1 MIFTHKVFPS
11 ALGLLVLLVFFS
23 GIAANAQNKLTG
35 TVYDNKTNETLIG
48 ASVLVKGTTTGTV
61 TDVDGNFS
69 FDPKT
74 PLPFTLEIGY
84 IGYLTQQILISSY
97 AEKVK
102 VRLKTNEVN
111 ISQVEIVDNRISDKQ
126 KQAALTV
133 ESMDLMAIKEA
144 PSGNFYE
151 SLGTL
156 KGVDMTSASLGFKV
170 INTRGFN
177 STSPVRSLQLID
189 GVDNQSP
196 GLNFSLGNFLGC
208 SDLDLLKVDIIAG
221 ASSAF
226 YGPGAFNGVIDM
238 SIKNPF
244 IHKGLSAYVKFGERS
259 LAEYAVRWAE
269 VIKNKKGIENVAYKF
284 NLYYMKA
291 NDWEANNLNAVDG
304 SPVTINNPGGY
315 DAVNKYGDED
325 LEGGNDFSNS
335 VYERPGLGIFYR
347 TGYLEKDIVDYNT
360 KNLKTNFGLYVK
372 PTETTELSYNFNF
385 CTGTTVYQ
393 GDNRYSLNDVLFW
406 QNKIEYKKQDKFF
419 IKFYSTSEDAG
430 NTYDAVVTAFRLQ
443 NGSKSTD
450 AWNTN
455 YKTYWVNQ
463 ILPQYRNTEEYLDF
477 NNLFPLPTAANLYD
491 PNLDEQENAVVVAN
505 ALLEWTPLYEDF
517 VNNFIATNPD
527 LFRYYHDLSRENADN
542 SVNTGQVPFYKPGT
556 PEFEKKKNEIT
567 SKKFTEGGS
576 LFYDKS
582 KLYNLHGEYKFNLGS
597 FDFVTGASG
606 RLYRPNSQ
614 GTIFQDTMQYT
625 REVFLNPENNVNEIV
640 FTDSNYVKIRN
651 YEYGAYAGVEKKLF
665 DQQLKLNFT
674 TRVDKNQNF
683 DYIPTLALSS
693 VFNPNPDN
701 TFRLTFSSAVRN
713 PTLADQYLY
722 YDVGRAYLLGNLT
735 GFKSLVT
742 INSFTEYRNTPT
754 LNEGIAKLEYFNVDP
769 IRPEKVKT
777 VEIGYRGTLAKKIYI
792 DGGYFYSWYKD
803 FIGYNIGID
812 FDFDPSTGFPSKI
825 QPYRVSA
832 NSTDIVTTQGFNFGI
847 NYYFKRYTATFNYSF
862 NKLNISDA
870 NDPIVPAFN
879 TPTHKFNI
887 GLSGSDLTLFKL
899 PNIGFGINYKWIE
912 GYVFEGSPQFTG
924 FLPTYDGVD
933 AQINVKFPK
942 AYMML
947 KIGASNLMGVAPF
960 FDGRENAVKRAF
972 DNKNLQVYGGPFV
985 GRLAYISFIFDLPTK

>member
-1 MIFTHKVFPS
+1 MIFIKKHFFQWSIFFTTILLFENHSVF
-11 ALGLLVLLVFFS
+11 
-23 GIAANAQNKLTG
+23 AQNKISG
-35 TVYDNKTNETLIG
+35 TVADFKTKETLIG
-48 ASVLVKGTTTGTV
+48 ASVLVKGTTNGTV
-61 TDVDGNFS
+61 TDFYGNFS
-69 FDPKT
+69 FEPKL
-74 PLPFTLEIGY
+74 PLPITLEVGY
-84 IGYLTQQILISSY
+84 IGYVSQQIVVNSFSEKLLIN
-97 AEKVK
+97 
-102 VRLKTNEVN
+102 LKTDEVN
-111 ISQVEIVDNRISDKQ
+111 LKEVQISEIRISEKQ

-133 ESMDLMAIKEA
+133 ESMDIMAIKEA

-269 VIKNKKGIENVAYKF
+269 VIKNKKGVENVAYKF

-291 NDWEANNLNAVDG
+291 NDWEANNLNAVEG
-304 SPVTINNPGGY
+304 SPVTKDNPGGY
-315 DAVNKYGDED
+315 DAVNRYGDED
-325 LEGGNDFSNS
+325 IQGGNDFSQS
-335 VYERPGLGIFYR
+335 IKGSPGLGIFYR

-360 KNLKTNFGLYVK
+360 KNLKTNFGLYFK

-385 CTGTTVYQ
+385 CNGTTVYQ

-406 QNKIEYKKQDKFF
+406 QNRIEYKKQDKFF

-443 NGSKSTD
+443 NAAKTTD
-450 AWNTN
+450 DWNTG
-455 YKTYWVNQ
+455 YKTYWNSQ
-463 ILPQYRNTEEYLDF
+463 IVPLILNTDQYLSFTDQNPKPTYPDF
-477 NNLFPLPTAANLYD
+477 ID
-491 PNLDEQENAVVVAN
+491 PDLTNAEIAQNFAN
-505 ALLEWTPLYEDF
+505 ALNAWNPIYE
-517 VNNFIATNPD
+517 NFITNFTLTNPE
-527 LFRYYHDLSRENADN
+527 LFRYYHSLTRDNADN
-542 SVNTGQVPFYKPGT
+542 SITTGQNPYYKPGT
-556 PEFEKKKNEIT
+556 KEYDDKLKEIT

-582 KLYNLHGEYKFNLGS
+582 KLYNIQGEYKFDFETFN
-597 FDFVTGASG
+597 FVTGMSG

-614 GTIFQDTMQYT
+614 GTIFQDTLQYQ
-625 REVFLNPENNVNEIV
+625 REIV
-640 FTDSNYVKIRN
+640 FNPELNRDEIIFTDSEYVKIRN
-651 YEYGAYAGVEKKLF
+651 FEYGIYGGIEKKLL
-665 DQQLKLNFT
+665 DEKLKLNFT

-683 DYIPTLALSS
+683 DYIPSIALSG
-693 VFNPNPDN
+693 VYNPNQDN
-701 TFRLTFSSAVRN
+701 TLRLTFSSAVRN

-735 GFKSLVT
+735 GFDSLVT
-742 INSFTEYRNTPT
+742 IESVNEYLNTPS
-754 LNEGIAKLEYFNVDP
+754 LNTGIGKLKYFNVDP

-777 VEIGYRGTLAKKIYI
+777 VEFGYRATLLRKFYI
-792 DGGYFYSWYKD
+792 DAGYFYSWYKD
-803 FIGYNIGID
+803 FIGFNLGID
-812 FDFDPSTGFPSKI
+812 LDYDPSTGFPSSV
-825 QPYRVSA
+825 QAYRVSA
-832 NSTDIVTTQGFNFGI
+832 NSKDLVTTQGFNFGI
-847 NYYFKRYTATFNYSF
+847 NYYFKKYTATFNYSF
-862 NKLNISDA
+862 NQLNVSDS
-870 NDPIVPAFN
+870 NDQIIPAFN

-887 GLSGSDLTLFKL
+887 GLNGSDLTLFTL
-899 PNIGFGINYKWIE
+899 PNIGFGINYKWID

-933 AQINVKFPK
+933 AQVNAQFPK
-942 AYMML
+942 ANFML
-947 KIGASNLMGVAPF
+947 KIGASNLMGVVPF
-960 FDGRENAVKRAF
+960 FDGKKEGLRRAF

-985 GRLAYISFIFDLPTK
+985 GRLAYISFIFDLPKK